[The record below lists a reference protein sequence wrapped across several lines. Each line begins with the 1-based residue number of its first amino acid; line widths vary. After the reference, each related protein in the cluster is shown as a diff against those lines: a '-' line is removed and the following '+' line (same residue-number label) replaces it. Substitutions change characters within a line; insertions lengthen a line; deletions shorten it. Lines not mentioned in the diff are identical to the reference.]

1 MSDYK
6 KIPFKPTYN
15 LLNEVERKL
24 KDYKHKILILSGKG
38 GVGKTFISSMLSLA
52 LAEKGRRV
60 ALLDGDIHGSSI
72 PSVLGLHGTRH
83 YADEEGNILPVV
95 GPLGVKVVAVNL
107 MLDSPD
113 LPVVWRGPLVS
124 KAVVELLSKVKWES
138 GDYLVVDL
146 PPGTGDV
153 IITLTQSIPS
163 ITGAI
168 IVTAP
173 NMLSETIVAK
183 AINFVAK
190 YNLRILGIVENMSYF
205 KCPYCGR
212 TSQVL
217 GKSTGEELAAKY
229 GTRLLARIPID
240 PLINEAIDKG
250 MPYILSNPE
259 GEASKA
265 IRSLADELIRII
277 ES

>member
-6 KIPFKPTYN
+6 KIPFKPAFN
-15 LLNEVERKL
+15 LVNEVERKL
-24 KDYKHKILILSGKG
+24 RNYKYKILILSGKG
-38 GVGKTFISSMLSLA
+38 GVGKTFLSSMLSLA
-52 LAEKGRRV
+52 LAEKGRKV
-60 ALLDGDIHGSSI
+60 ALLDGDIHGSSV

-83 YADEEGNILPVV
+83 YADEEGNILPVI
-95 GPLGVKVVAVNL
+95 GPLGIKVVAVNL

-124 KAVVELLSKVKWES
+124 KAIVELLSKVRWDS
-138 GDYLVVDL
+138 GDYLIVDL

-168 IVTAP
+168 VVTAP

-190 YNLRILGIVENMSYF
+190 YNVRMLGIVENMSYF
-205 KCPYCGR
+205 KCPHCGR
-212 TSQVL
+212 ISQVL

-229 GTRLLARIPID
+229 GTRLLAKIPID
-240 PLINEAIDKG
+240 PLINESIDKG
-250 MPYILSNPE
+250 MPYIL
-259 GEASKA
+259 
-265 IRSLADELIRII
+265 I
-277 ES
+277 